1 MSAGLLFCQ
10 RVRVG
15 LQVRSDE
22 VRAVG
27 VGVNLLWLDLPPMMV
42 QEIDE
47 RVAHD
52 ASLDVNDDQVFLL
65 AGAHLNGTINVLGFY
80 ERYVLQEA
88 IHYITPDSDAE
99 D

>member
-47 RVAHD
+47 RTTPRLTSMMIKFFCSRVRIL
-52 ASLDVNDDQVFLL
+52 S
-65 AGAHLNGTINVLGFY
+65 GANSFSRCCRIVLIVTRPG
-80 ERYVLQEA
+80 LPSGIMA
-88 IHYITPDSDAE
+88 DG
-99 D
+99 